1 MTKLFVAMPFA
12 EEFTP
17 VYAAIKGAAAR
28 TGLQTLRVDETP
40 EPGPIINQI
49 TRELAN
55 SDFVIAEVS
64 SQNPNV
70 YYEVGL
76 AHCSRKPTVLLATK
90 SSLRNL
96 PFDIRHNRVI
106 GYDKRKK
113 SDLEDS
119 IARHLC
125 FLIDHHGGKIS
136 PSREAYFT
144 TLSDGRQTEEEVISS
159 YIKQVAREFEL
170 QNARLRES
178 RWSPDE
184 GYVLTVE
191 DAFQE
196 QVVFSVDI
204 NGRILRK
211 KRLA

>member
-1 MTKLFVAMPFA
+1 MKLFVAMPFA

-28 TGLQTLRVDETP
+28 TGIHTLRLDDAL

-49 TRELAN
+49 TRELAD
-55 SDFVIAEVS
+55 SDFVIAEIS
-64 SQNPNV
+64 SNNPNV

-90 SSLRNL
+90 SSLKNL

-113 SDLEDS
+113 ADLEDS
-119 IARHLC
+119 IARHLH
-125 FLIDHHGGKIS
+125 FLVDHYDGKTS

-144 TLSDGRQTEEEVISS
+144 TLSDGRQPEEEVISS
-159 YIKQVAREFEL
+159 YVKQVAIEFGL
-170 QNARLRES
+170 QGARLRES
-178 RWSPDE
+178 RWSPGE
-184 GYVLTVE
+184 GYVLSIE

-196 QVVFSVDI
+196 RVVFSVDI
-204 NGRILRK
+204 NGRIIRK
-211 KRLA
+211 KRLT

>member
-1 MTKLFVAMPFA
+1 MMKLFVAMPFA
-12 EEFTP
+12 DEFTP
-17 VYAAIKGAAAR
+17 VYTAIKGAAAR
-28 TGLQTLRVDETP
+28 TGVQAVRLDEAS
-40 EPGPIINQI
+40 EPGPIISQI
-49 TRELAN
+49 TRELAS

-90 SSLRNL
+90 SSMKNL

-106 GYDKRKK
+106 GYDKRRR

-125 FLIDHHGGKIS
+125 FLIDNKDAQVS

-170 QNARLRES
+170 QSARLRES
-178 RWSPDE
+178 RWSPSE

-196 QVVFSVDI
+196 RIVFSVDI

-211 KRLA
+211 KRLT

>member
-17 VYAAIKGAAAR
+17 VYTAIRGAAAR
-28 TGLQTLRVDETP
+28 TGIHALRIDETS

-49 TRELAN
+49 TRELAD

-64 SQNPNV
+64 SNNPNV

-90 SSLRNL
+90 SSLRSL

-106 GYDKRKK
+106 AYDKRKRA
-113 SDLEDS
+113 DLEDS
-119 IARHLC
+119 IARHLQ
-125 FLIDHHGGKIS
+125 FLVYHHSGKIL

-144 TLSDGRQTEEEVISS
+144 TLSDGRQAEEEVISS
-159 YIKQVAREFEL
+159 YIRQVSVEFDL
-170 QNARLRES
+170 NNARLRES

-184 GYVLTVE
+184 GYVLTIE

-196 QVVFSVDI
+196 RVVFSVALI
-204 NGRILRK
+204 
-211 KRLA
+211 